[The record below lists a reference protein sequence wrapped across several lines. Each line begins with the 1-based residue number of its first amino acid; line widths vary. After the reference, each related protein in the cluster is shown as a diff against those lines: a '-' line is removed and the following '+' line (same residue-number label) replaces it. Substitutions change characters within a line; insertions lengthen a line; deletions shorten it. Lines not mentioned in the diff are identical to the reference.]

1 MNFTKIM
8 TQIAAF
14 LKTNTSSATR
24 KYMVKDFI
32 CHLSQ
37 NSYNT
42 ASASLLVTELYKN
55 VATDHRGSVIIT
67 CATTLS
73 HK

>member
-8 TQIAAF
+8 SQIAAI
-14 LKTNTSSATR
+14 LKINNTSSATR

-42 ASASLLVTELYKN
+42 ASTSLLDTERSRTL
-55 VATDHRGSVIIT
+55 RQIT
-67 CATTLS
+67 AGR
-73 HK
+73 

>member
-8 TQIAAF
+8 AQIATI
-14 LKTNTSSATR
+14 LKINNTSSATR

-42 ASASLLVTELYKN
+42 ASASLLDIERSRKL
-55 VATDHRGSVIIT
+55 RQIT
-67 CATTLS
+67 AGR
-73 HK
+73 